1 MNPGELFMND
11 IKNIADI
18 LPEGLNESTVE
29 AIFEMVDSTINEQ
42 VDEKIGLLEAK
53 VSAYLRSKID
63 QLKDQALTELSEES
77 GVFRNARLFESVRTL
92 MALELSDSD
101 EESALSEMTSQHGE
115 LQEEFDVLGEQLNS
129 LVNENEKLQGTV
141 KVLGSKLSLTEQ
153 TIDELEGQNVQLC
166 EEVENL
172 EASKEEAFVSS
183 EKAIVVSQADRE
195 INEERV
201 HSSNEFLTDE
211 VMRFMPSS

>member
-1 MNPGELFMND
+1 MND